1 MHTTTLQIHNHNIH
15 TSPQTPQPNVMKT
28 PIRLSSLS
36 RIQPLFKPPL
46 TSTLQSRPF
55 FGLFRR
61 KNLEDSKGV
70 PISVAEL
77 LEKQPELPSS
87 TSQATKLRRGDLS
100 SSSIFQKQDDP
111 SLQDHEEDEIL
122 PQTPSPLLQKTGKNR
137 IAILKQSGLY
147 PTSPSFMAKY
157 KIRQIKRRGRLTPTL
172 KKLQSE
178 KEHLCQSHNFK
189 TSLKKLGPLAR
200 QIAGKP
206 LEHALIQ
213 MRYSPKKAAK
223 DVLKHLVQAK
233 NEAILTKNFD
243 PEQTYI
249 SQAWVGRGTPDKEAQ
264 TRARSRIN
272 ILVKQFTSIS
282 VILKENKTLE
292 RLAKEKEDKR
302 LRQKVWVPLANRPI
316 YGQHQYYQW

>member
-1 MHTTTLQIHNHNIH
+1 
-15 TSPQTPQPNVMKT
+15 MKT

-36 RIQPLFKPPL
+36 RSQPILKPLLTPL
-46 TSTLQSRPF
+46 HPSTTSLQSRTF

-61 KNLEDSKGV
+61 KALEDSKGV
-70 PISVAEL
+70 PLSVAEL
-77 LEKQPELPSS
+77 LEKQPTLPSS
-87 TSQATKLRRGDLS
+87 SQSSIAKATQLKRGDLS
-100 SSSIFQKQDDP
+100 SSSIFQDDHP
-111 SLQDHEEDEIL
+111 STS
-122 PQTPSPLLQKTGKNR
+122 PQEYDYDDGPGSSKTPSPILQQTGQNR
-137 IAILKQSGLY
+137 IAILKQGGLY

-172 KKLQSE
+172 QKMQTE
-178 KEHLCQSHNFK
+178 REHLCKSHNFK

-206 LEHALIQ
+206 LEHALVQ
-213 MRYSPKKAAK
+213 MRYSPKQAAK
-223 DVLKHLVQAK
+223 EVLKHLVQAK
-233 NEAILTKNFD
+233 NEAVFTKGFD

-249 SQAWVGRGTPDKEAQ
+249 AQAWVGRGTPDREPLP
-264 TRARSRIN
+264 RARGRIN
-272 ILVKQFTSIS
+272 ILVRPYTSIS

-292 RLAKEKEDKR
+292 RLAKQKEEKK

>member
-1 MHTTTLQIHNHNIH
+1 
-15 TSPQTPQPNVMKT
+15 MKAFT
-28 PIRLSSLS
+28 RLTSLS
-36 RIQPLFKPPL
+36 RSQPILQPLYHH
-46 TSTLQSRPF
+46 RPASIPTTQTRTF

-61 KNLEDSKGV
+61 KHLEDSKGV
-70 PISVAEL
+70 PLSVAEL
-77 LEKQPELPSS
+77 LQKQPELPTS
-87 TSQATKLRRGDLS
+87 TTQAAKLKRGDLS
-100 SSSIFQKQDDP
+100 SSSIFEQQDDA
-111 SLQDHEEDEIL
+111 SASISRQGDLEDAPADRITSPIL
-122 PQTPSPLLQKTGKNR
+122 LKTGQNR
-137 IAILKQSGLY
+137 ISILREGGLY
-147 PTSPSFMAKY
+147 PTDPGFMAKY
-157 KIRQIKRRGRLTPTL
+157 RIRQIKRRGRLTPTL
-172 KKLQSE
+172 KKMQTE
-178 KEHLCQSHNFK
+178 KEHICHSHKFK

-206 LEHALIQ
+206 LEHALVQ

-223 DVLKHLVQAK
+223 EVLKHLVQAK

-249 SQAWVGRGTPDKEAQ
+249 SQAWVGRGTPDKAPL
-264 TRARSRIN
+264 TRARGRIH
-272 ILVKQFTSIS
+272 IIEKPYTSIS

>member
-1 MHTTTLQIHNHNIH
+1 
-15 TSPQTPQPNVMKT
+15 MKT
-28 PIRLSSLS
+28 LIRLSSLS
-36 RIQPLFKPPL
+36 RTQPLFKPTLP
-46 TSTLQSRPF
+46 TLQSRTF

-61 KNLEDSKGV
+61 KNLEDSRGV
-70 PISVAEL
+70 PLSVAEL
-77 LEKQPELPSS
+77 LEKQPALPTS
-87 TSQATKLRRGDLS
+87 TGQATKLKRGDLS
-100 SSSIFQKQDDP
+100 SSSIFQQDDSST
-111 SLQDHEEDEIL
+111 SLPQHEEGEERGI
-122 PQTPSPLLQKTGKNR
+122 PSPLLQQTGKNR

-172 KKLQSE
+172 KKMQSE

-223 DVLKHLVQAK
+223 EVLKHLVQAK
-233 NEAILTKNFD
+233 NEAIYTKNFD

-249 SQAWVGRGTPDKEAQ
+249 SQAWVGRGTPDKEALP
-264 TRARSRIN
+264 RARSRVN
-272 ILVKQFTSIS
+272 ILVKPFTSIS

-292 RLAKEKEDKR
+292 RLAKEKEEKR